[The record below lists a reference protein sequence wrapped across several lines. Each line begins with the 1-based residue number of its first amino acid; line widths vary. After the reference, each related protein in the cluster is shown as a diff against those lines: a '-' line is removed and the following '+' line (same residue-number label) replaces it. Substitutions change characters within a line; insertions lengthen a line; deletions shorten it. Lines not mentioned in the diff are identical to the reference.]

1 MIIRKIFPLILLS
14 LFLLALFANLALFQR
29 FFRADESEVK
39 VRIKRGANLRS
50 VATELEAKEVIFN
63 KLIFIITGRLLGYQ
77 DEIIP
82 GEYSFPNGLSNL
94 NILKLITDPTINR
107 SYTVMIPEG
116 LNIRQ
121 IGRLLKDQLGLDSA
135 KFVNETFNDSL
146 ISLLDIEAENLE
158 GFLFPDTYNFSLSA
172 AGGLNGESERE
183 IVLTMFNN
191 FMKKYESKFRNIIEQ
206 EELDLLKIITLAS
219 IIEGETRYEPEKK
232 TIAGVYYNRLRYRMR
247 LEADPT
253 VQYVLPDGPKK
264 RLMHRDLKY
273 PSPYNT
279 YLKRGLPPGPINNP
293 GLSSIIAALEPENH
307 RYLYFV
313 AKGDGSHRF
322 AETYG
327 EHKKNI
333 REYKKFLEETELN
346 QNGDK

>member
-1 MIIRKIFPLILLS
+1 MIIRKLFPLILLS
-14 LFLLALFANLALFQR
+14 LFISALFVNLALFQR
-29 FFRADESEVK
+29 FFRTDAIEVK
-39 VRIKRGANLRS
+39 VRIKRGANLRG
-50 VATELEAKEVIFN
+50 VAEELEAKQVIYN

-82 GEYSFPNGLSNL
+82 GEYSFSNGLSNL
-94 NILKLITDPTINR
+94 NILKIITDPTINR
-107 SYTVMIPEG
+107 GYTVRIPEG

-121 IGRLLKDQLGLDSA
+121 IGHLLKGQLGLDSA
-135 KFVNETFNDSL
+135 RFVSETFNDSL
-146 ISLLDIEAENLE
+146 ISLLDIEVENLE
-158 GFLFPDTYNFSLSA
+158 GFLFPDTYNFSLNS
-172 AGGLNGESERE
+172 NGDSERE
-183 IVLTMFNN
+183 IVLTMFSN
-191 FMKKYESKFRNIIEQ
+191 FMKKYVSEFRDKIEQ

-232 TIAGVYYNRLRYRMR
+232 TVSGVYYNRLRKRMR

-264 RLMHRDLKY
+264 RLMHSDLKY

-293 GLSSIIAALEPENH
+293 GLSSIIAAIEPERH

-322 AETYG
+322 AETYE

-333 REYKKFLEETELN
+333 KEYKKFLEESESN
-346 QNGDK
+346 QNEDK